1 MQSTMRPLQAS
12 LMRIAAI
19 SVRHLVV
26 LLRSWPRLVES
37 VYMPTATLMQWVIF
51 KNYLSAKSLPTLGS
65 TLLVS
70 YLMWEI
76 IFRFKQGTV
85 MSLFTEMWGRAL
97 PQLFTTPL
105 TPLEMMFGCFI
116 VGLVRAVLGIGIA
129 VAVALGA
136 GWSDYI
142 ELRGSVLVVTVFAL
156 MSSAAV
162 SLIMSGVILR
172 WGIAAEILSWALV
185 LTLAPLSGVLYPTS
199 ALPLG
204 LQWVSALLP
213 TTYVF
218 DCVRELLATGAI
230 MDGTL
235 TMVAATASAWLAIG
249 LALFL
254 AMFENTRKS
263 GLLDGGP
270 VD

>member
-1 MQSTMRPLQAS
+1 MP
-12 LMRIAAI
+12 
-19 SVRHLVV
+19 
-26 LLRSWPRLVES
+26 WPS
-37 VYMPTATLMQWVIF
+37 PW
-51 KNYLSAKSLPTLGS
+51 
-65 TLLVS
+65 
-70 YLMWEI
+70 
-76 IFRFKQGTV
+76 
-85 MSLFTEMWGRAL
+85 
-97 PQLFTTPL
+97 
-105 TPLEMMFGCFI
+105 
-116 VGLVRAVLGIGIA
+116 
-129 VAVALGA
+129 GA

-142 ELRGSVLVVTVFAL
+142 DLRGSVLVVTVFAL

-218 DCVRELLATGAI
+218 DCVRELLATGSI
-230 MDGTL
+230 MGGTL
-235 TMVAATASAWLAIG
+235 SLVAATASAWLAIG

-254 AMFENTRKS
+254 MMFENTRKS